1 MSAKP
6 TNAQCMSCLIISQNG
21 VDEQT
26 HYNQGLRAPEVP
38 RSSSMNSI
46 NVNFMKHRPMILG
59 VTPSNGYVGK
69 SLQENGNGA
78 DHGSLPCT
86 PELELESET
95 VVSQG
100 HAGNAALDNNTRELI
115 DSFLRDFTGLSEQ
128 RWRQNKPLSTMIR
141 VVENVLSKHRYNYN
155 GMIKKLDLDNKSDDM
170 GFVSTVAKSLFSDG
184 TTNWGRIV
192 SLVAFGAVVCQDLKE
207 RNREHCVELVSQ
219 EISSYLLTYQR
230 DWLAK
235 NNSWDG
241 FVEFFKESD
250 PEATVKK
257 TLMAFVGAAGIG
269 ATLAFLIR

>member
-1 MSAKP
+1 MTAKS
-6 TNAQCMSCLIISQNG
+6 TNAQYLGYLILSQNG
-21 VDEQT
+21 VDGQT
-26 HYNQGLRAPEVP
+26 HYNQGLRAPEVAMG
-38 RSSSMNSI
+38 SSVTSP
-46 NVNFMKHRPMILG
+46 NVNFMKHRPTILG
-59 VTPSNGYVGK
+59 VTPSNGFVGK
-69 SLQENGNGA
+69 SLPESGYGA
-78 DHGSLPCT
+78 DDGSLPCT
-86 PELELESET
+86 PELELVGET
-95 VVSQG
+95 DVSQG

-115 DSFLRDFTGLSEQ
+115 GSFLRDFTGLSKQ

-141 VVENVLSKHRYNYN
+141 VVENVLSKHKYNYN

-170 GFVSTVAKSLFSDG
+170 GFVSAVARSLFSDG

-192 SLVAFGAVVCQDLKE
+192 SLVAFGAVVCQNLKE
-207 RNREHCVELVSQ
+207 RNREHCVDLVSQ
-219 EISSYLLTYQR
+219 EISTYLLTNQR

-241 FVEFFKESD
+241 FVEFFKEAD